1 MWNRFLPLFLSLFLL
16 LSLNCSEEASTTG
29 EAPSIE
35 LVQASGV
42 VALESKEEEKKEE
55 ELAEDMEFPI
65 VQEVYVYDA
74 GDRRDPFLPLLVGEG
89 EELPEGGRKINVENL
104 TLVGILWGDLQKIA
118 VLSDQAGNG
127 YVFKAGDTLPG
138 GKVVSVGE
146 NSIVFELSQFGIV
159 TKYEIV
165 MEE

>member
-1 MWNRFLPLFLSLFLL
+1 M
-16 LSLNCSEEASTTG
+16 
-29 EAPSIE
+29 
-35 LVQASGV
+35 
-42 VALESKEEEKKEE
+42 
-55 ELAEDMEFPI
+55 
-65 VQEVYVYDA
+65 
-74 GDRRDPFLPLLVGEG
+74 LVGEG
-89 EELPEGGRKINVENL
+89 EELPEGGRKISVENL
-104 TLVGILWGDLQKIA
+104 TLVGILWGDLQRIA

-127 YVFKAGDTLPG
+127 YVFKAGDTFPG